1 MIEPAR
7 IVAAGQG
14 PGARRRNGAWGW
26 QDAAAGV
33 ALGLGLAILS
43 GCGSGQPA
51 ASESA
56 AAAPASAQDAADRAA
71 PLPPALDELDA
82 GGLRDRAARALREQR
97 IHTPAGDSAVDYY
110 LALREK
116 APGHA
121 DVAAALTEL
130 QPYVVIAG
138 EQALADGDLAESRR
152 LTDLLARMD
161 PQAPALPRLR
171 EGLRSAQGEHERRAR
186 EDAERLAGE
195 RAEAATL
202 ARTQAAQRTA
212 AANAALKA
220 QANASAA
227 AADEAAARA
236 STPPAPVPHPAAA
249 HPTGASAAA
258 ASAAPAP
265 AAAAAATPAV
275 PKPAAKIAP
284 RLIADASPRYP
295 SVAITRKLEGSVEVA
310 FTIQPDGS
318 TGAARV
324 LSSQPAGVFDEAAL
338 SAVARL
344 RSKAQRP
351 EPSGPAH
358 LELQAAAALSAGRAQ
373 RLAADRAIGR
383 RTGGGPDHEPPA
395 APARAGPAPARR
407 FGAAVGAVGASGHN
421 AAHEQRHL

>member
-1 MIEPAR
+1 MKFVIEPAR

-56 AAAPASAQDAADRAA
+56 AAAPAAAQDAADRAA

-116 APGHA
+116 TPGHA

-202 ARTQAAQRTA
+202 ARAQAAQRTA

-249 HPTGASAAA
+249 SA

-265 AAAAAATPAV
+265 AAAAAATPAA

-344 RSKAQRP
+344 RFEA
-351 EPSGPAH
+351 SGQSH
-358 LELQAAAALSAGRAQ
+358 
-373 RLAADRAIGR
+373 
-383 RTGGGPDHEPPA
+383 
-395 APARAGPAPARR
+395 PARR
-407 FGAAVGAVGASGHN
+407 TLNFKLP
-421 AAHEQRHL
+421 RR

>member
-1 MIEPAR
+1 MKFVIEPVR

-33 ALGLGLAILS
+33 ALGLGLAVLA
-43 GCGSGQPA
+43 GCGSGKPA

-56 AAAPASAQDAADRAA
+56 AAALVSAQAAADSAA

-116 APGHA
+116 DPGHA

-171 EGLRSAQGEHERRAR
+171 EGLRSAHGEHERRAR

-195 RAEAATL
+195 RAEAATQ
-202 ARTQAAQRTA
+202 ARAQAAQRSA

-220 QANASAA
+220 QASASAA

-236 STPPAPVPHPAAA
+236 STPAAPVPHPAA
-249 HPTGASAAA
+249 TAA
-258 ASAAPAP
+258 AAPAP
-265 AAAAAATPAV
+265 PAAAAPAAPR
-275 PKPAAKIAP
+275 PAAKAAP

-344 RSKAQRP
+344 RFEA
-351 EPSGPAH
+351 SGQSH
-358 LELQAAAALSAGRAQ
+358 
-373 RLAADRAIGR
+373 
-383 RTGGGPDHEPPA
+383 
-395 APARAGPAPARR
+395 PARR
-407 FGAAVGAVGASGHN
+407 TLNFKLP
-421 AAHEQRHL
+421 RR

>member
-1 MIEPAR
+1 MKFVIEPVR

-249 HPTGASAAA
+249 HPAGASAAAAA

-265 AAAAAATPAV
+265 AA

-324 LSSQPAGVFDEAAL
+324 LSSQPVGVFDEAAL

-344 RSKAQRP
+344 RFEA
-351 EPSGPAH
+351 SGQSH
-358 LELQAAAALSAGRAQ
+358 
-373 RLAADRAIGR
+373 
-383 RTGGGPDHEPPA
+383 
-395 APARAGPAPARR
+395 PARR
-407 FGAAVGAVGASGHN
+407 TLNF
-421 AAHEQRHL
+421 RLPRR

>member
-1 MIEPAR
+1 MKFVIEPAR

-43 GCGSGQPA
+43 GCGSGKPA
-51 ASESA
+51 ASGSA
-56 AAAPASAQDAADRAA
+56 AAAPASAQDAADSAA

-121 DVAAALTEL
+121 DVAVALTEL

-202 ARTQAAQRTA
+202 ARAQAAQRTA

-236 STPPAPVPHPAAA
+236 STPPAPVPHPAAS
-249 HPTGASAAA
+249 HPAANAAA
-258 ASAAPAP
+258 APAAPAP
-265 AAAAAATPAV
+265 AAAAPT
-275 PKPAAKIAP
+275 PAAKVAP

-310 FTIQPDGS
+310 FIIQPDGS

-338 SAVARL
+338 AAVARL
-344 RSKAQRP
+344 RFEA
-351 EPSGPAH
+351 SGQSH
-358 LELQAAAALSAGRAQ
+358 
-373 RLAADRAIGR
+373 
-383 RTGGGPDHEPPA
+383 
-395 APARAGPAPARR
+395 PARR
-407 FGAAVGAVGASGHN
+407 TLNFKLP
-421 AAHEQRHL
+421 RR

>member
-1 MIEPAR
+1 MPA
-7 IVAAGQG
+7 VCAT
-14 PGARRRNGAWGW
+14 
-26 QDAAAGV
+26 
-33 ALGLGLAILS
+33 
-43 GCGSGQPA
+43 
-51 ASESA
+51 
-56 AAAPASAQDAADRAA
+56 AP
-71 PLPPALDELDA
+71 
-82 GGLRDRAARALREQR
+82 RALREQR

-161 PQAPALPRLR
+161 RRRRRCRACARACA
-171 EGLRSAQGEHERRAR
+171 AQGEHERRAR
-186 EDAERLAGE
+186 ETPSGW
-195 RAEAATL
+195 
-202 ARTQAAQRTA
+202 
-212 AANAALKA
+212 
-220 QANASAA
+220 QANAPRPRPWPAPRPRNAPPRPTPRSRPRPTPAA
-227 AADEAAARA
+227 AADRPRRALRPAGAGAASGRGA
-236 STPPAPVPHPAAA
+236 SDR
-249 HPTGASAAA
+249 ASAAA

-344 RSKAQRP
+344 RFEA
-351 EPSGPAH
+351 SGQSH
-358 LELQAAAALSAGRAQ
+358 
-373 RLAADRAIGR
+373 
-383 RTGGGPDHEPPA
+383 
-395 APARAGPAPARR
+395 PARR
-407 FGAAVGAVGASGHN
+407 TLNFKLP
-421 AAHEQRHL
+421 RR